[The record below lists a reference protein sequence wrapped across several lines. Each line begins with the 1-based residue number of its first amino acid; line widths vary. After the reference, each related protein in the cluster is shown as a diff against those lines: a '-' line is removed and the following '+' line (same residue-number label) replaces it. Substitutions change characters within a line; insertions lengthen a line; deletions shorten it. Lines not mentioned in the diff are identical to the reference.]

1 MEKNLLLIF
10 HGDKDNQ
17 GEINAYIFNDII
29 IDEYEIFIKNSSLY
43 DLIYKSNKVYFDDK
57 NAFYDC
63 LQELKDY
70 FNQINNKFQ
79 DFKESDFKK
88 GEVERNKNK
97 ISSLDSLEKEGQL
110 INTVGLDAVK
120 DVLTDNNIESL
131 YSITVNN
138 KVEHVVYSYHTYIFP
153 FRIIDKSSQI
163 KTKNQDFSR
172 YNTREILESKIKI
185 SNHGWKKC
193 ENYNSKSDITKEK
206 VKDETGRGNDIYQ
219 LRYNEVQYFNE
230 APLRAIFGFS
240 DDDSLTDDTKR
251 VVTNYVFKHDLIHE
265 KAILTIQINTYQGPK
280 EYRLVLND
288 IKLKL
293 FNTDVAMMIF
303 ECENRRYKN
312 IEDIKLIN
320 EYVRR
325 ICTPNL
331 SVDSN
336 PCAYYWEISFKEDG
350 KDVKLFDDCY
360 QELFCEDE
368 NNRFQN
374 ISTTKIFDPI
384 KDVLVHPKGSEEEF
398 ILSSS
403 ISKFNSNN
411 KNLFLIE
418 PVIDDRMFV
427 CSFIINDDIVKA
439 SATKYVEYDGKY
451 FNEEKAI
458 DLEKGKREE
467 EKKRKEKEQKEQK
480 EKEQNDKEVENID
493 KSKDKEEIIFS
504 NYKYGYQARYD
515 VAKEL
520 YSILYIDPSSSSCQ
534 SMNDIQTLLERDLYT
549 RWIDYGTIYAI
560 THHSFVALSTKTCL
574 DHLINTFLTLYVD
587 MTILALIQRAT
598 IIVYQ
603 NYASLLTK
611 GIERDSGTIKQNKIN
626 TLLNLHE
633 KYIGFQNQLLF
644 FEVSPEE
651 QGMELY
657 QMLVSSLYINEEKEA
672 LANQFQSLYDVSN
685 ANQDSQFNKIA
696 GIVAGIALVLAI
708 CTFIYDTFVPC
719 DIFKVILFIV
729 SVVGIILLGLWIF
742 RKYKRSK

>member
-17 GEINAYIFNDII
+17 RKINAYTFNDII
-29 IDEYEIFIKNSSLY
+29 IDEYEIYIKNSFLY
-43 DLIYKSNKVYFDDK
+43 DLIFKSNKVYFDDK

-88 GEVERNKNK
+88 GEIKRNKNK
-97 ISSLDSLEKEGQL
+97 IVSLDSLEKEGQL

-120 DVLTDNNIESL
+120 DILTDKNIESL

-138 KVEHVVYSYHTYIFP
+138 KVEPVVYSYHTYIFP
-153 FRIIDKSSQI
+153 FRIIDKSPQI
-163 KTKNQDFSR
+163 KTRNQDFSR

-185 SNHGWKKC
+185 SNHGWQKC

-240 DDDSLTDDTKR
+240 DDDSSTDDTKR

-336 PCAYYWEISFKEDG
+336 PCAYYWEISFSEDG

-384 KDVLVHPKGSEEEF
+384 KDLLVYPKGSEEGF

-403 ISKFNSNN
+403 ISKFNDNG
-411 KNLFLIE
+411 KKLFLIE

-439 SATKYVEYDGKY
+439 SATKYVEIDGKY
-451 FNEEKAI
+451 INEKNAI
-458 DLEKGKREE
+458 DLEKE
-467 EKKRKEKEQKEQK
+467 EKT
-480 EKEQNDKEVENID
+480 
-493 KSKDKEEIIFS
+493 IFS

-520 YSILYIDPSSSSCQ
+520 YSILYIDPSDSSCQ
-534 SMNDIQTLLERDLYT
+534 SMNEIQTLLERDLYT
-549 RWIDYGTIYAI
+549 RWIDYNTIYAI
-560 THHSFVALSTKTCL
+560 THHSFVALSTKTCP

-611 GIERDSGTIKQNKIN
+611 GIERDSETIKQNKIN

-685 ANQDSQFNKIA
+685 ANQDSMFNMVA
-696 GIVAGIALVLAI
+696 GIVAAIALIFALT
-708 CTFIYDTFVPC
+708 TFMYDSFDPSSLC
-719 DIFKVILFIV
+719 RYILFSI
-729 SVVGIILLGLWIF
+729 SFVVIILLFICI
-742 RKYKRSK
+742 RKNYKRSK

>member
-1 MEKNLLLIF
+1 MNSDLLLVFSSGKNKIDAYVF
-10 HGDKDNQ
+10 NDKII
-17 GEINAYIFNDII
+17 GEYQIFNKDSFLFNLII
-29 IDEYEIFIKNSSLY
+29 QSDK
-43 DLIYKSNKVYFDDK
+43 IYFNDQ
-57 NAFYDC
+57 NAFDDC
-63 LQELKDY
+63 LQELKNY
-70 FNQINNKFQ
+70 FNQRNDDLK
-79 DFKESDFKK
+79 DFIESDFKK
-88 GEVERNKNK
+88 GEMETNNQNISYLTSLENNEQLIKAIPDAINDILNNKN
-97 ISSLDSLEKEGQL
+97 IS
-110 INTVGLDAVK
+110 
-120 DVLTDNNIESL
+120 SL
-131 YSITVNN
+131 YSITINDTEY
-138 KVEHVVYSYHTYIFP
+138 KVKEKDSIYSYHTYIFP
-153 FRIIDKSSQI
+153 FRIIDRSSKRKAKS
-163 KTKNQDFSR
+163 QDFSI
-172 YNTREILESKIKI
+172 YDTREILESKIKI
-185 SNHGWKKC
+185 SNHGWQKC

-206 VKDETGRGNDIYQ
+206 VRKETGRGNDIYQ
-219 LRYNEVQYFNE
+219 LRYNEAQYFND

-240 DDDSLTDDTKR
+240 DDDITTNDDKKR

-293 FNTDVAMMIF
+293 FNTDIAMMIF
-303 ECENRRYKN
+303 ECENHDYEN

-325 ICTPNL
+325 ICAPNL
-331 SVDSN
+331 SVASN
-336 PCAYYWEISFKEDG
+336 PCAYYWEISFDENG
-350 KDVKLFDDCY
+350 QVVKLFDDCY

-384 KDVLVHPKGSEEEF
+384 KDLLIYPKGSEEF

-403 ISKFNSNN
+403 ISKLNDNN

-427 CSFIINDDIVKA
+427 CSFIINDDIMKA
-439 SATKYVEYDGKY
+439 STTKYVEIDGKY
-451 FNEEKAI
+451 IDEKKAMNLEKEEKT
-458 DLEKGKREE
+458 
-467 EKKRKEKEQKEQK
+467 
-480 EKEQNDKEVENID
+480 
-493 KSKDKEEIIFS
+493 IFS

-520 YSILYIDPSSSSCQ
+520 YSILYIDPGDSSCQ
-534 SMNDIQTLLERDLYT
+534 SMNEIQTLLERDLYT
-549 RWIDYGTIYAI
+549 RWIDYNTIYAI
-560 THHSFVALSTKTCL
+560 THHSFVALSTKTCP
-574 DHLINTFLTLYVD
+574 DHLINSFLTLYVD

-611 GIERDSGTIKQNKIN
+611 GIERDSETIKQNKIN

-657 QMLVSSLYINEEKEA
+657 QMLISSLYINEEKEA

-719 DIFKVILFIV
+719 AIFKVILFIV

>member
-17 GEINAYIFNDII
+17 RKINAYTFNDII
-29 IDEYEIFIKNSSLY
+29 IDEYEIYIKNSFLY
-43 DLIYKSNKVYFDDK
+43 DLIFKSNKVYFDDK

-88 GEVERNKNK
+88 GEIKRNKNK
-97 ISSLDSLEKEGQL
+97 IVSLDSLEKEGQL

-120 DVLTDNNIESL
+120 DILTDKNMESL

-138 KVEHVVYSYHTYIFP
+138 KVEPVVYSYHTYIFP
-153 FRIIDKSSQI
+153 FRIIDKSPQI
-163 KTKNQDFSR
+163 KTRNQDFSR

-185 SNHGWKKC
+185 SNHGWQKC

-230 APLRAIFGFS
+230 APLRVIFGFS
-240 DDDSLTDDTKR
+240 DDDSSTDDTKR

-336 PCAYYWEISFKEDG
+336 PCAYYWEISFSEDG

-384 KDVLVHPKGSEEEF
+384 KDLLVYPKGSKEGF

-403 ISKFNSNN
+403 ISKFNDNG
-411 KNLFLIE
+411 KKLFLIE

-439 SATKYVEYDGKY
+439 SATKYVEIDGKY
-451 FNEEKAI
+451 INEKNAI
-458 DLEKGKREE
+458 DLEKE
-467 EKKRKEKEQKEQK
+467 EKT
-480 EKEQNDKEVENID
+480 
-493 KSKDKEEIIFS
+493 IFS

-520 YSILYIDPSSSSCQ
+520 YSILYIDPSDSSCQ
-534 SMNDIQTLLERDLYT
+534 SMNEIQTLLERDLYT
-549 RWIDYGTIYAI
+549 RWIDYNTIYAI
-560 THHSFVALSTKTCL
+560 THHSFVALSTKTCP

-611 GIERDSGTIKQNKIN
+611 GIERDSETIKQNKIN

-685 ANQDSQFNKIA
+685 ANQDSMFNMVA
-696 GIVAGIALVLAI
+696 GIVAAIALIFALT
-708 CTFIYDTFVPC
+708 TFMYDSFDPSSLC
-719 DIFKVILFIV
+719 RYILFSI
-729 SVVGIILLGLWIF
+729 SFVVIILLFICI
-742 RKYKRSK
+742 RKNYKRSK

>member
-1 MEKNLLLIF
+1 MNNDLLLVF
-10 HGDKDNQ
+10 SS
-17 GEINAYIFNDII
+17 GESKIDAYVFNNKIIGEYQIFNKDSFLFNLII
-29 IDEYEIFIKNSSLY
+29 QSDK
-43 DLIYKSNKVYFDDK
+43 IYFNDQ
-57 NAFYDC
+57 NAFDDC
-63 LQELKDY
+63 LQELKNY
-70 FNQINNKFQ
+70 FNQRNDDLKSFI
-79 DFKESDFKK
+79 ESDFKK
-88 GEVERNKNK
+88 GEMETNNQN
-97 ISSLDSLEKEGQL
+97 ISYLTSLENNEQL
-110 INTVGLDAVK
+110 IKTIPDAIN
-120 DVLTDNNIESL
+120 DILNNENISSL
-131 YSITVNN
+131 YSITINDKEY
-138 KVEHVVYSYHTYIFP
+138 KVKEKDSIYSYHTYIFP
-153 FRIIDKSSQI
+153 FRIVDRSS
-163 KTKNQDFSR
+163 KRKAPNQDFSI

-185 SNHGWKKC
+185 SNHGWQKC

-206 VKDETGRGNDIYQ
+206 VRKETGRGNDIYQ
-219 LRYNEVQYFNE
+219 LRYNEAQYFND

-240 DDDSLTDDTKR
+240 DDDSSTDDTKR

-293 FNTDVAMMIF
+293 FNTDIAMMIF
-303 ECENRRYKN
+303 ECENHDYEN

-325 ICTPNL
+325 ICAPNL
-331 SVDSN
+331 SVASN
-336 PCAYYWEISFKEDG
+336 PCAYYWEISFNENG
-350 KDVKLFDDCY
+350 QVVKLFDDCY

-374 ISTTKIFDPI
+374 FSTTKIFDPI
-384 KDVLVHPKGSEEEF
+384 KDLLIYPKGSEEGF

-403 ISKFNSNN
+403 ISKLNDNN
-411 KNLFLIE
+411 KHLFLIE

-427 CSFIINDDIVKA
+427 CSFIINDDIMKA
-439 SATKYVEYDGKY
+439 STTKYVEIDGKY
-451 FNEEKAI
+451 IDEKEAMNLEKEEKT
-458 DLEKGKREE
+458 
-467 EKKRKEKEQKEQK
+467 
-480 EKEQNDKEVENID
+480 
-493 KSKDKEEIIFS
+493 IFS

-520 YSILYIDPSSSSCQ
+520 YSILYIDPGDSSCQ

-549 RWIDYGTIYAI
+549 RWIDYNTIYAI
-560 THHSFVALSTKTCL
+560 THHSFVALSTKTCP
-574 DHLINTFLTLYVD
+574 DHLINSFLTLYVD
-587 MTILALIQRAT
+587 MTILALIQRTT

-611 GIERDSGTIKQNKIN
+611 GIERDGETIKQNKIN

-685 ANQDSQFNKIA
+685 ANQDSMFNMVA
-696 GIVAGIALVLAI
+696 GIVAAIALIFALT
-708 CTFIYDTFVPC
+708 TFIYDSFDPSSLC
-719 DIFKVILFIV
+719 RYILFSI
-729 SVVGIILLGLWIF
+729 SFVVIILLFICI
-742 RKYKRSK
+742 RKNYKRSK